1 MDVKVVTAR
10 PEKEQA
16 VSFPVNIRGL
26 CRAVFSVRRGTGRHV
41 GDCGVETLPGV
52 FLHSLTFVSRK
63 AII

>member
-26 CRAVFSVRRGTGRHV
+26 CRAVFSVRRGTG
-41 GDCGVETLPGV
+41 GLPGPVAWKLFPV
-52 FLHSLTFVSRK
+52 FFCI
-63 AII
+63 A